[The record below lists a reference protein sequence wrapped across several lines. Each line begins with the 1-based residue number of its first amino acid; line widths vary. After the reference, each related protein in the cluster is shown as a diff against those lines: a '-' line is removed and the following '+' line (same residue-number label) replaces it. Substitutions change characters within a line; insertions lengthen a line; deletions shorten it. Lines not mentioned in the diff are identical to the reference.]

1 MRIVKVA
8 STPTGVLLRYRKEN
22 NMAFELSKERYASF
36 GAATNLPNEIIDTF
50 WDILDN
56 YLKGVFKLDSILT
69 FHLIEKNE
77 KLTILYNSQNQQT
90 SIEFDYDYPFDPFF
104 PNIVYIID
112 QSGTERLLLPHELD

>member
-1 MRIVKVA
+1 
-8 STPTGVLLRYRKEN
+8 
-22 NMAFELSKERYASF
+22 MAFEFSKERYASF

-56 YLKGVFKLDSILT
+56 YLKGVLKLDSILT

-77 KLTILYNSQNQQT
+77 KLTILYSSQNHQT

-112 QSGTERLLLPHELD
+112 QAGTETLLLPHELD